1 MAKKRKRQ
9 RKRLH
14 RVPVALRKVYGDLVQ
29 TLEAAI
35 LSLLPPPPSS
45 PTECR
50 CRGRL
55 CVGCGTHAYLLRQDD
70 PPDYRILLTRGLCV
84 LSCDAP
90 PPPRVFHGDD
100 APQRV
105 LVRNARELILD
116 NMLETMNVL
125 CNGHNKE
132 SHFNIAGEFLCTS
145 TWDLLLHRIGFQ
157 LMVFLLRFS
166 SIFIPVRNKSYY
178 QVTGHPMD
186 KIFEGSKFLK
196 ATSTSSNQQPFFPE
210 AMQNMGCLRS
220 LKRKRGDKSWRSNMG
235 TAAVSVCSK
244 SKNLGGKRDNGS
256 KVSCGK
262 FERVGGRTEVV
273 QFDGG
278 EPNIKILCDHDSSQ
292 NTLSKCGGP
301 ILHDSVFQSYFD
313 KLHLEKQK
321 SPCTKSHNNEKELIC
336 TVMPGLY
343 LSRKSRKHG
352 RLYSW
357 QRRRKYKGPEENV
370 PGQNNKIRL
379 QMKFLD
385 SDCSLCHWASE
396 PPVPASTEEDIMK
409 DFELTASKDTEASRE
424 KCSHLM
430 LSQDMCQRQLT
441 FSTKKTHHRPRSE
454 TDDGSERQHHAS
466 LKNLSIQPMDFV
478 DSSLYNNHFT
488 PNELFPEESDFSASK
503 NQLNL
508 HTHFEKVGS
517 MCFYCL
523 IMQSSQK
530 VEIRDQIDRSF
541 IFYNRSSAYTVFPK
555 NHILN
560 ILKPNNRSAIRLMK
574 HIFGFPDRS
583 KNFVTCTDCSI
594 GCAIES
600 QCLYHFLLGLLKS
613 LIRNAQRCQ
622 CKKLLLKHCIQTSK
636 LHRMDENRSKS
647 ENSSMKM
654 KNEGRPSAQEA
665 LSVFTSATACTEAI
679 CFAKKQPCHGPKAG
693 TESSL
698 MNIPNENAESQYAS
712 CHMLSDKLSQ
722 AKLHH
727 DDKPSD
733 LALIESYSMHHQV
746 VSFIWA
752 VCRSIVPVSLLGNS
766 SCWKS
771 LQRNISKF
779 VKLHRFEKF
788 YVNQCIHGVKMSCFH
803 LLSKVRSSECSCNGN
818 NRSEF
823 GGSIRKD
830 SRKSCNSKM
839 ILVGNLFSRWMRWFF
854 FDMIVPMIS
863 ANFYVTERE
872 SIKHELFYYPKPV
885 WRTLVQRTIAS
896 LEGDKFKLV
905 NQVFVR
911 HIISKRSFGFSKVK
925 FLPKNKCLRLLAN
938 HGASSMVRFSNPEF
952 GSRYCSI
959 GAKEKAAMHQKYKS
973 AQERGFVR
981 CRSVNSALREVYAV
995 LRRVK
1000 VEKPEILGS
1009 SVFDYNDVHQ
1019 KLHQFLSKIKSRTSK
1034 MPEIYIVVADVLKA
1048 FDSIDQDMLIGIL
1061 KDIFQNDE
1069 YVMRKHVKISCRKK
1083 SLRILHDHVYCAYSS
1098 CNCCDSVS
1106 VPSVSAG
1113 NILIDQGISLRIQ
1126 KEKLLYLLREHLKCN
1141 ILQVGQ
1147 NFYLQKVGISHGS
1160 VLSSLLCSYYYAHME
1175 RSLILPYLQRS
1186 SSDLVVSTSKYTIN
1200 ECTTELANNTISGVE
1215 SLKYNM
1221 TCLGHPNITDLGKS
1235 NLLPFTEHHA
1245 TEVNT
1250 VTSDK
1255 ECSTSWDNLLLRL
1268 IDDFFFISTSKKQAA
1283 RFFNR
1288 MTRGFRAYNCY
1299 MNKKKF
1305 GTNFGMTQ
1313 NHGLSNR
1320 IYSGA
1325 DGILFLPWSGLLI
1338 NCQTLE
1344 IQADYTRYFGINIRS
1359 TLTIKLHAKPCYHL
1373 KEKLLH
1379 FVKTRCH
1386 PIFYDS
1392 NINSPA
1398 TVSLNAYQAFL
1409 LCAMKFHCY
1418 IHSMQDVTKLKPSYL
1433 LEIIERSF
1441 RCMYKHIMKL
1451 MMHDM
1456 LHHFGIHPSLGL
1468 PKREVLWLGLSAY
1481 ICVLRKKQSRYKEL
1495 ISLLRSRIATY
1506 GRIEDVSSHLRYAV
1520 DESHS
1525 SFFSKIKF

>member
-1 MAKKRKRQ
+1 MANKRKRQ
-9 RKRLH
+9 RKRLR
-14 RVPVALRKVYGDLVQ
+14 RVPAALRRVYGDLVQ

-55 CVGCGTHAYLLRQDD
+55 CLGCGTPAYLLRQDD

-125 CNGHNKE
+125 CNGHDK
-132 SHFNIAGEFLCTS
+132 
-145 TWDLLLHRIGFQ
+145 IGFQ

-196 ATSTSSNQQPFFPE
+196 TTSTSSNQQPFFAE
-210 AMQNMGCLRS
+210 AMQNMGCSRS
-220 LKRKRGDKSWRSNMG
+220 LKRKQRDMSGRSNMG
-235 TAAVSVCSK
+235 AAAVSVCSK
-244 SKNLGGKRDNGS
+244 SKYLGDKRDNGS

-278 EPNIKILCDHDSSQ
+278 EPNIKILWDHDSSQ

-313 KLHLEKQK
+313 KLHLEKLK
-321 SPCTKSHNNEKELIC
+321 SPRTKCHNNEKESIC
-336 TVMPGLY
+336 TDMPGLC
-343 LSRKSRKHG
+343 LSRKYRKHG

-357 QRRRKYKGPEENV
+357 QRRRKYKGPEENI
-370 PGQNNKIRL
+370 PGKNNKIRL

-385 SDCSLCHWASE
+385 SDCSLCHWPSE
-396 PPVPASTEEDIMK
+396 PSVPASTEEDIMK

-430 LSQDMCQRQLT
+430 LSQDMCQGQIT

-454 TDDGSERQHHAS
+454 TNDASEGQHHAS
-466 LKNLSIQPMDFV
+466 LKNLSIQPLDFAV
-478 DSSLYNNHFT
+478 SSLYNNRFT
-488 PNELFPEESDFSASK
+488 PNELFPEESDCSASK

-508 HTHFEKVGS
+508 HSHFEKVGS

-555 NHILN
+555 NRILN
-560 ILKPNNRSAIRLMK
+560 ILKPNNCSAIRLMK

-583 KNFVTCTDCSI
+583 KNFMTCTDCSI

-622 CKKLLLKHCIQTSK
+622 CKKLLFKHCIQTSK
-636 LHRMDENRSKS
+636 LHSMDENRSKS
-647 ENSSMKM
+647 E
-654 KNEGRPSAQEA
+654 
-665 LSVFTSATACTEAI
+665 V
-679 CFAKKQPCHGPKAG
+679 CFSR
-693 TESSL
+693 T
-698 MNIPNENAESQYAS
+698 
-712 CHMLSDKLSQ
+712 

-727 DDKPSD
+727 DDRPSD
-733 LALIESYSMHHQV
+733 VALIESYSKHHQV

-788 YVNQCIHGVKMSCFH
+788 YVKQCIHGVKMSCFH
-803 LLSKVRSSECSCNGN
+803 FLSKVRSSKCSCNGN
-818 NRSEF
+818 SRSEF

-830 SRKSCNSKM
+830 SRKPCNSKM

-872 SIKHELFYYPKPV
+872 SRKHELFYYPKPV

-896 LEGDKFKLV
+896 LEGDKFKLLD
-905 NQVFVR
+905 QVFVR

-925 FLPKNKCLRLLAN
+925 FLPKNKCLRFLTNLR
-938 HGASSMVRFSNPEF
+938 ASST
-952 GSRYCSI
+952 
-959 GAKEKAAMHQKYKS
+959 S
-973 AQERGFVR
+973 AQDRGFVR
-981 CRSVNSALREVYAV
+981 CRSVNSALREVYAI

-1019 KLHQFLSKIKSRTSK
+1019 RLHQFISKIKNRTSK

-1061 KDIFQNDE
+1061 KDILQNDE

-1083 SLRILHDHVYCAYSS
+1083 SLRILHDHVYCDYSS
-1098 CNCCDSVS
+1098 SNCCDSVS
-1106 VPSVSAG
+1106 EPSVSAG
-1113 NILIDQGISLRIQ
+1113 SILIDQQGISLRIQ
-1126 KEKLLYLLREHLKCN
+1126 KEKLLYVLREHLKCN

-1147 NFYLQKVGISHGS
+1147 NFYLQKVGIPQGS
-1160 VLSSLLCSYYYAHME
+1160 VLSSLLCSYYYGHME

-1186 SSDLVVSTSKYTIN
+1186 SSDLV
-1200 ECTTELANNTISGVE
+1200 
-1215 SLKYNM
+1215 
-1221 TCLGHPNITDLGKS
+1221 
-1235 NLLPFTEHHA
+1235 
-1245 TEVNT
+1245 
-1250 VTSDK
+1250 
-1255 ECSTSWDNLLLRL
+1255 ECSTSGENLLLRL
-1268 IDDFFFISTSKKQAA
+1268 IDDFIFISTSKEQAG

-1299 MNKKKF
+1299 SNKTKF

-1313 NHGLSNR
+1313 NHGLINR

-1359 TLTIKLHAKPCYHL
+1359 TLTIELHAKPCYRL
-1373 KEKLLH
+1373 KEKLLN

-1392 NINSPA
+1392 NINAPA
-1398 TVSLNAYQAFL
+1398 TVCLNAYQAFL

-1418 IHSMQDVTKLKPSYL
+1418 IHSMQDVTKPKPSYL

-1441 RCMYKHIMKL
+1441 RYMYKHIMKL
-1451 MMHDM
+1451 MHDM

-1468 PKREVLWLGLSAY
+1468 AKREVLWLGLSAY

-1495 ISLLRSRIATY
+1495 LSLLRSRIATY
-1506 GRIEDVSSHLRYAV
+1506 GRIEETSSHLRYAV

>member
-1 MAKKRKRQ
+1 MANKRKRQ
-9 RKRLH
+9 RKRLR
-14 RVPVALRKVYGDLVQ
+14 RVPAALRRVYGDLVQ

-55 CVGCGTHAYLLRQDD
+55 CLGCGTPAYLLRQDD

-125 CNGHNKE
+125 CNGHDKE

-196 ATSTSSNQQPFFPE
+196 TTSTSSNQQPFFPE
-210 AMQNMGCLRS
+210 AMQNMGCSRS
-220 LKRKRGDKSWRSNMG
+220 LKRKQRDMSGRSNMG
-235 TAAVSVCSK
+235 AAAVSVCSK
-244 SKNLGGKRDNGS
+244 SKDLGDKRDNGS

-278 EPNIKILCDHDSSQ
+278 EPNIKILWDHDSSQ

-313 KLHLEKQK
+313 KLHLEKLK
-321 SPCTKSHNNEKELIC
+321 SPCTKCHNNEKESIC
-336 TVMPGLY
+336 TDMPGLC
-343 LSRKSRKHG
+343 LSRKYRKHR

-357 QRRRKYKGPEENV
+357 QRRRKYKGPEENI
-370 PGQNNKIRL
+370 PGKNNKIRL

-385 SDCSLCHWASE
+385 SDCSLCHWPSE
-396 PPVPASTEEDIMK
+396 PSVPASTEEDIMK

-430 LSQDMCQRQLT
+430 LSQDMCQGQIT

-454 TDDGSERQHHAS
+454 TNDASEGQHHAS
-466 LKNLSIQPMDFV
+466 LKNLSIQPLDFAV
-478 DSSLYNNHFT
+478 SSLYNNRFT
-488 PNELFPEESDFSASK
+488 PNELFPEESDCSASK

-508 HTHFEKVGS
+508 HSHFEKVGS

-560 ILKPNNRSAIRLMK
+560 LLKPNDCSAIRLMK

-583 KNFVTCTDCSI
+583 KNFMTCTDCSI

-622 CKKLLLKHCIQTSK
+622 CKKLLFKHCIQTSK
-636 LHRMDENRSKS
+636 LHSMDENRSKS
-647 ENSSMKM
+647 E
-654 KNEGRPSAQEA
+654 
-665 LSVFTSATACTEAI
+665 
-679 CFAKKQPCHGPKAG
+679 
-693 TESSL
+693 
-698 MNIPNENAESQYAS
+698 
-712 CHMLSDKLSQ
+712 
-722 AKLHH
+722 
-727 DDKPSD
+727 
-733 LALIESYSMHHQV
+733 
-746 VSFIWA
+746 
-752 VCRSIVPVSLLGNS
+752 
-766 SCWKS
+766 
-771 LQRNISKF
+771 
-779 VKLHRFEKF
+779 
-788 YVNQCIHGVKMSCFH
+788 
-803 LLSKVRSSECSCNGN
+803 
-818 NRSEF
+818 
-823 GGSIRKD
+823 
-830 SRKSCNSKM
+830 
-839 ILVGNLFSRWMRWFF
+839 
-854 FDMIVPMIS
+854 
-863 ANFYVTERE
+863 
-872 SIKHELFYYPKPV
+872 
-885 WRTLVQRTIAS
+885 
-896 LEGDKFKLV
+896 
-905 NQVFVR
+905 
-911 HIISKRSFGFSKVK
+911 
-925 FLPKNKCLRLLAN
+925 
-938 HGASSMVRFSNPEF
+938 
-952 GSRYCSI
+952 
-959 GAKEKAAMHQKYKS
+959 
-973 AQERGFVR
+973 
-981 CRSVNSALREVYAV
+981 
-995 LRRVK
+995 
-1000 VEKPEILGS
+1000 
-1009 SVFDYNDVHQ
+1009 
-1019 KLHQFLSKIKSRTSK
+1019 
-1034 MPEIYIVVADVLKA
+1034 
-1048 FDSIDQDMLIGIL
+1048 
-1061 KDIFQNDE
+1061 
-1069 YVMRKHVKISCRKK
+1069 
-1083 SLRILHDHVYCAYSS
+1083 
-1098 CNCCDSVS
+1098 
-1106 VPSVSAG
+1106 
-1113 NILIDQGISLRIQ
+1113 GISLRIQ
-1126 KEKLLYLLREHLKCN
+1126 KEKLLYVLREHLKCN

-1147 NFYLQKVGISHGS
+1147 NFYLQKVGIPQGS
-1160 VLSSLLCSYYYAHME
+1160 VLSSLLCSYYYGHME

-1186 SSDLVVSTSKYTIN
+1186 SSDLVVSSSKYTIN
-1200 ECTTELANNTISGVE
+1200 ECTTELANNAISGVE
-1215 SLKYNM
+1215 SLKYDM
-1221 TCLGHPNITDLGKS
+1221 ACLGCPNITDLGKN

-1255 ECSTSWDNLLLRL
+1255 ECSTSGENLLLRL
-1268 IDDFFFISTSKKQAA
+1268 IDDFIFISTSKEQAG

-1299 MNKKKF
+1299 SNKTKF

-1313 NHGLSNR
+1313 NHGLINR

-1359 TLTIKLHAKPCYHL
+1359 TLTIELHAKPCYRL
-1373 KEKLLH
+1373 KEKLLN

-1392 NINSPA
+1392 NINAPA
-1398 TVSLNAYQAFL
+1398 TVCLNAYQAFL

-1418 IHSMQDVTKLKPSYL
+1418 IHSMQDVTKPKPSYL

-1441 RCMYKHIMKL
+1441 RYMYKHIMKL
-1451 MMHDM
+1451 MHDM

-1468 PKREVLWLGLSAY
+1468 AKREVLWLGLSAY

-1495 ISLLRSRIATY
+1495 LSLLRSRIATY
-1506 GRIEDVSSHLRYAV
+1506 GRIEDASSHLRYAV